1 MSWMI
6 LEVGKNQRH
15 MMAIK
20 VVFSFKTE
28 ANKIVKL
35 YGRQIKFVARTRR
48 LSLNRYQTNGE
59 GHGATIKQVHIK
71 N

>member
-1 MSWMI
+1 MSCMI

-28 ANKIVKL
+28 TNKIVKL
-35 YGRQIKFVARTRR
+35 YGRQIKFVAWTR
-48 LSLNRYQTNGE
+48 
-59 GHGATIKQVHIK
+59 H
-71 N
+71 